1 MQKHIMLCWIDRF
14 NGEIATTS
22 RSLISY
28 QEEQFGET
36 HGAAGDSHE
45 LSASSEKPDE
55 DNKVT
60 SKRYFKVLCLS
71 SDTGGGHRASAQAL
85 QDCFATL
92 YGTFTTNDLHE
103 ILITLCSQETSFSS

>member
-1 MQKHIMLCWIDRF
+1 MQKHLMLRWIDRF
-14 NGEIATTS
+14 NGEVATTS

-36 HGAAGDSHE
+36 HVADGDSHE
-45 LSASSEKPDE
+45 LCASSEKPDE

-60 SKRYFKVLCLS
+60 SKRHLKVLCLS

-103 ILITLCSQETSFSS
+103 ILITLRSQETSFSS

>member
-60 SKRYFKVLCLS
+60 SKSYFKVLCLS

-92 YGTFTTNDLHE
+92 YGTFTTNDLHK